1 MSDISIIQNIDNRN
15 SAEYKDSIKE
25 GIRMSVLSMA
35 MNVGTFKVNL
45 TVNKS
50 DELINKKK
58 KNYQAR
64 KRIKEAIREKNQ
76 KLDEY
81 SMCNYLIR

>member
-1 MSDISIIQNIDNRN
+1 MSDISIIQDIDNRN

-50 DELINKKK
+50 DELVNKKK

>member
-50 DELINKKK
+50 DELVNKKK

-64 KRIKEAIREKNQ
+64 KRIKEAIKEKNQ
-76 KLDEY
+76 RLDEY

>member
-1 MSDISIIQNIDNRN
+1 MSDISIIQDIDNRN

-50 DELINKKK
+50 DELVNKKK

-64 KRIKEAIREKNQ
+64 KRIKKAIREKNQ

>member
-1 MSDISIIQNIDNRN
+1 MSDISIIQDIDNRN

-25 GIRMSVLSMA
+25 GIRMSVISMA
-35 MNVGTFKVNL
+35 MNIGTFKVNL

-50 DELINKKK
+50 DELVKKK
-58 KNYQAR
+58 SKNHQTK

-81 SMCNYLIR
+81 SMCNFLI

>member
-1 MSDISIIQNIDNRN
+1 
-15 SAEYKDSIKE
+15 
-25 GIRMSVLSMA
+25 MSVLSMA

-50 DELINKKK
+50 DELVNKKK

-64 KRIKEAIREKNQ
+64 KRIKEAIKEKNQ
-76 KLDEY
+76 RLDEY

>member
-1 MSDISIIQNIDNRN
+1 VSDISIIQDIDNRN

-50 DELINKKK
+50 DELVNKKK